1 MKLGLSI
8 GTYIC
13 SYFKSKM
20 KDCELNVVL
29 GEVCKCGVN
38 GECPSSYDGV
48 ACLVFGKD
56 KWCLEV
62 VTSGQAVLKGCAS
75 DLGVDSSVSLI
86 TYGTCVDDQPL
97 CTGTGR

>member
-38 GECPSSYDGV
+38 GECPNSYDSD
-48 ACLVFGKD
+48 ACVEYGPVVL
-56 KWCLEV
+56 CLPV
-62 VTSGQAVLKGCAS
+62 
-75 DLGVDSSVSLI
+75 I
-86 TYGTCVDDQPL
+86 
-97 CTGTGR
+97 